1 MIWMN
6 SRTVAHAIAI
16 ISTHDDGI
24 PNNLD
29 FFFPFTFLLHLTNA
43 TMFRIFA
50 LPQNRLKSNFW
61 QYNETQTLKEK
72 GYPKYI
78 ITYVRTK
85 CYHTLN
91 ILTFPWI
98 FHYEKYNNKV
108 SINIIHIPTYLR
120 YKNLKC
126 ASKFFNHTWIYF
138 IALLRLNFSS
148 LYVYLS
154 DLSNYR
160 LMEM

>member
-1 MIWMN
+1 MHKYQKNLKGLICYMIWMN

-43 TMFRIFA
+43 TMLRIFA

-61 QYNETQTLKEK
+61 QYNEKQKLKEK

-85 CYHTLN
+85 CCHTSNMLS
-91 ILTFPWI
+91 
-98 FHYEKYNNKV
+98 V
-108 SINIIHIPTYLR
+108 NIIHI
-120 YKNLKC
+120 LK
-126 ASKFFNHTWIYF
+126 Y
-138 IALLRLNFSS
+138 
-148 LYVYLS
+148 
-154 DLSNYR
+154 
-160 LMEM
+160 